1 MVVKLKKKK
10 EVFLTPRLLAG
21 FLIACQ
27 IVSGTPTFSRAEV
40 PNPSA
45 AALRATIEGSTEP
58 NLRNVF
64 GLSSASL
71 TPSAGLEESLGF
83 TRKSFLYLMAAGLLW
98 AGANGLTNIPTGAIA
113 QDKKPDIEF
122 VLPKEAGKPWDSL
135 FKTDPKSKAIP
146 FRASD
151 TFFQIGLIRADNPA
165 QGFYWD
171 FSAVEPDGKF
181 IGRVQSADGVG
192 WRIVSPGT
200 NDTIGAFNFGLANN
214 FAIYD
219 RYGKPASQDLSV
231 LAPGEKAPPTEGS
244 IPIYVVLARDKNS
257 SPTKVQP
264 APIGYIQVRE
274 RLLLNQDKKPI
285 ASIRSATLTVKGLQE
300 NNHTVYLDGVSSTY
314 DLYMADP
321 SPELQKKLQERIDA
335 MKPDSLPGKIMKT
348 QLAIRLIHVD
358 ILLGEKGSGKFT
370 KVGISPEEAKK
381 AADALTAERL
391 SVLNDLSRK
400 ESRQLIW
407 QAIENADPFYRLYS
421 EGVRLAGYRDDR
433 EVLEHILL
441 TQKVIWAGWGAP
453 QVKAD
458 AATPLQDWMRD
469 VLVDSLRFQAI
480 RTPEEAVQL
489 TSEVLLTPGAELVRQ
504 RKQSVWLK
512 DPWLNRTDRVLILR
526 AKRQLGAFD
535 KAVHQA
541 AALHRAGYPVTF
553 WSLLVH
559 KQVDDNTKTIEQ
571 ETLVIAGDKEGGK
584 KVTILGADSV
594 LGGLGG
600 KKLEKG
606 LYQFE
611 SIDSLKN
618 LLEERGEYRL
628 TLEKVAA
635 AKTTVPTWADEIR
648 KPIDYHHKFLDAAGR
663 PRVDPLL
670 NWIFFDHN
678 VDPWFSFT
686 REGFDNSR
694 ELARAFVRGLE
705 KHKIALYI
713 RQKKD
718 GGKTEDVAV
727 EDLAKREKAL
737 TLTKHEAV
745 LGRAFQTLPGKMFSG
760 TRKFTLQEEP
770 PLRKVLQAEIRGDKV
785 ILVEKD
791 SIEGGWSDS
800 QHVSLF
806 FAGYVEAV
814 HEMMHRWAFARGGAL
829 GGTFKIG
836 EWSGNMVDPFNDI
849 SWKQGEDKR
858 WVRRS
863 DKINLI
869 DFGWEYGATNQD
881 EDLAVTGQ
889 RYVVQAPEVRRI
901 ARGELKNGNLVPA
914 VKYLHMKYIAFLDT
928 DGKSMEYDLAGSEMP
943 FAMDEFEKGVKALK
957 GPLTGEQQRLLDLA
971 RRIHQLSQH
980 MKENKKISQ
989 AVPGNTDLPAAVGFQ
1004 KGLSAADRLA
1014 IFAEAAQGPGVI
1026 VVQADALARRA
1037 GLEDFML
1044 ALPADLR
1051 GRIVLFGKESAAAK
1065 KIAARTGITL
1075 VDSDELTDLAVAL
1088 SSLWQAD
1095 QVGFIGDADK
1105 ARLLKAMLQRMSI
1118 SLFSMDPDVSLGKIL
1133 LHLGIPGSVLD
1144 QVDIGGLEEELGL
1157 QSFA

>member
-1 MVVKLKKKK
+1 MI
-10 EVFLTPRLLAG
+10 PRLLAA

-27 IVSGTPTFSRAEV
+27 VVSGTPTFSRAEV

-45 AALRATIEGSTEP
+45 ATLRATIEGSTEP
-58 NLRNVF
+58 NLRHLF
-64 GLSSASL
+64 GLPSASVA
-71 TPSAGLEESLGF
+71 PSAGLEESLGF
-83 TRKSFLYLMAAGLLW
+83 TRKIFLYLTAAGLLW
-98 AGANGLTNIPTGAIA
+98 AGANGLTNIPVGAIA
-113 QDKKPDIEF
+113 QDKKPAVEF
-122 VLPKEAGKPWDSL
+122 VLPKEVGKPWDSL

-151 TFFQIGLIRADNPA
+151 TFFQVGLVRADDPTR
-165 QGFYWD
+165 GFYWD
-171 FSAVEPDGKF
+171 FWAVEPDGTS
-181 IGRVQSADGVG
+181 IGRVQTAQDGG
-192 WRIVSPGT
+192 WRIVNPGT
-200 NDTIGAFNFGLANN
+200 NDTIGALHFGLANN
-214 FAIYD
+214 FTIYD
-219 RYGKPASQDLSV
+219 RYGKPVSQNLSV
-231 LAPGEKAPPTEGS
+231 LAPGEKAPPAKDP
-244 IPIYVVLARDKNS
+244 IPIYIVLARGGDG

-264 APIGYIQVRE
+264 DPIGYIQVRE

-285 ASIRSATLTVKGLQE
+285 ALIRPATLMTKGFQE
-300 NNHTVYLDGVSSTY
+300 NSHPFYLDGVSLTY
-314 DLYMADP
+314 DLYTADP
-321 SPELQKKLQERIDA
+321 SPGLQKKLQERLDA
-335 MKPDSLPGKIMKT
+335 MKPDSLPGKIMKA
-348 QLAIRLIHVD
+348 QLAVRLIQVD
-358 ILLGEKGSGKFT
+358 LLLGEKGSGKFA
-370 KVGISPEEAKK
+370 KAGILPEEAKK
-381 AADALTAERL
+381 AADALAVERL
-391 SVLNDLSRK
+391 PVLNDLGRK

-407 QAIENADPFYRLYS
+407 QAIENADPLYRLYS

-453 QVKAD
+453 HVKAD

-469 VLVDSLRFQAI
+469 ILVDSLRFQAI
-480 RTPEEAVQL
+480 RTPEEAIQL
-489 TSEVLLTPGAELVRQ
+489 TSEVLLAPGAELVRQ
-504 RKQSVWLK
+504 RKQDVWLK

-526 AKRQLGAFD
+526 AKRQFGAFD

-541 AALHRAGYPVTF
+541 AALHRAGYPVSF

-559 KQVDDNTKTIEQ
+559 KQMDDNTKTIVQ
-571 ETLVIAGDKEGGK
+571 ETLVVAGDKEGGK
-584 KVTILGADSV
+584 KITILGADSV
-594 LGGLGG
+594 LGDLGG

-618 LLEERGEYRL
+618 LLEERGEYRM
-628 TLEKVAA
+628 TLENAAA
-635 AKTTVPTWADEIR
+635 AKTTMPAWANELR
-648 KPIDYHHKFLDAAGR
+648 KPIDYNHKSWDAAGQPHR
-663 PRVDPLL
+663 DPLL

-686 REGFDNSR
+686 RESFDNSR
-694 ELARAFVRGLE
+694 ELARAFAKGME

-737 TLTKHEAV
+737 ILTKHEAV
-745 LGRAFQTLPGKMFSG
+745 LGKAFQTLPGKMFSG
-760 TRKFTLQEEP
+760 TRKFTLQEEA
-770 PLRKVLQAEIRGDKV
+770 PLKKVLQAEIRGDKV
-785 ILVEKD
+785 VLVERD
-791 SIEGGWSDS
+791 SVEGGRADS
-800 QHVSLF
+800 REVSLF

-814 HEMMHRWAFARGGAL
+814 HEMMHRWAFARGDAL
-829 GGTFKIG
+829 SGTFKIG
-836 EWSGNMVDPFNDI
+836 EWTGNMVDPFNDI

-881 EDLAVTGQ
+881 EDIAVTGQ

-901 ARGELKNGNLVPA
+901 ARGELRNGNLVPA

-928 DGKSMEYDLAGSEMP
+928 DGKSMEYDLAGGEMP

-957 GPLTGEQQRLLDLA
+957 RPLTDEQQRLLDLA

-989 AVPGNTDLPAAVGFQ
+989 AAPGSTDLPAVVEFQ
-1004 KGLSAADRLA
+1004 RDLSAADRLA
-1014 IFAEAAQGPGVI
+1014 IFAEAARGPGVV
-1026 VVQADALARRA
+1026 VVQASTLARRA

-1044 ALPADLR
+1044 ALPADLKS
-1051 GRIVLFGKESAAAK
+1051 RIILFGKESAAAK
-1065 KIAARTGITL
+1065 RIAARAGITL

-1105 ARLLKAMLQRMSI
+1105 ARLLAAMLQRMNI
-1118 SLFSMDPDVSLGKIL
+1118 SLFSMDPDVALGKIL
-1133 LHLGIPGSVLD
+1133 LSLGIPGTVLD
-1144 QVDIGGLEEELGL
+1144 QVDIGGLEEELGRRR
-1157 QSFA
+1157 FA